1 MHRHGPRPRRFN
13 HHEREYTDMYRS
25 TSMFAG
31 LLMAAFAL
39 PATAAPQSHE
49 SPRIIGGEA
58 AMEGQYP
65 FMVSVQRLSEG
76 DSDLARHWC
85 GATLISPS
93 WVLTAAHCV
102 EGDLPGHLAVLGGI
116 TTLSTEPS
124 PRPSNITSIHIHPAF
139 NSGNSLE
146 HDVALIQLSA
156 PLSDAQ
162 PVALRLRPD
171 ASYLKPGREFTVI
184 GWGDTD
190 IGDGRVYPTQ
200 LQTVQVPFVPF
211 NECQQAYGGELSS
224 GKVICAGREGID
236 SCQGDSGGPLLLRL
250 REGWTQFGVV
260 SWGEGCA
267 LAGYPGVYARIAEKH
282 AVDFIEAVWQRD

>member
-1 MHRHGPRPRRFN
+1 
-13 HHEREYTDMYRS
+13 MYRS
-25 TSMFAG
+25 TS
-31 LLMAAFAL
+31 LLFGSLLAAAIVF
-39 PATAAPQSHE
+39 PAAAASQPRE
-49 SPRIIGGEA
+49 APRIIGGEA
-58 AMEGQYP
+58 ARPGDYP
-65 FMVSVQRLSEG
+65 FMVSLQGVSYG
-76 DSDLARHWC
+76 DTDYDRHFC
-85 GATLISPS
+85 GGTLISPS

-102 EGDLPGHLAVLGGI
+102 EGDRPGDLAVLGGV
-116 TTLSTEPS
+116 TALSTEPS
-124 PRPSNITSIHIHPAF
+124 ARASNVTAIHVHPAF

-146 HDVALIQLSA
+146 HDVALIHLSA
-156 PLSDAQ
+156 PLADAQ

-171 ASYLKPGREFTVI
+171 ASYLKSGRQFTVI

-190 IGDGRVYPTQ
+190 ITDGRLYPTQ
-200 LQTVQVPFVPF
+200 LQTVQTPFVPF
-211 NECQQAYGGELSS
+211 AECQQAYAGELAR

-282 AVDFIEAVWQRD
+282 AVDFINAVWQRD

>member
-1 MHRHGPRPRRFN
+1 
-13 HHEREYTDMYRS
+13 MYRS
-25 TSMFAG
+25 TSAVLAG
-31 LLMAAFAL
+31 LLLAFSAAPAFA
-39 PATAAPQSHE
+39 AHE
-49 SPRIIGGEA
+49 PRETPRIIGGEA
-58 AMEGQYP
+58 AQPGQYP
-65 FMVSVQRLSEG
+65 FMVSIQRLSLG
-76 DSDLARHWC
+76 DSDHGRHWC

-93 WVLTAAHCV
+93 WVLTASHCV
-102 EGDLPGHLAVLGGI
+102 QGDRPAALAVLGGV
-116 TTLSTEPS
+116 TTLSSEPS
-124 PRPSNITSIHIHPAF
+124 PRASNIKAIHVHPAY

-156 PLSDAQ
+156 PLADAQ
-162 PVALRLRPD
+162 PVNLRLRPD
-171 ASYLKPGREFTVI
+171 ASYLKPGRDFTVI

-190 IGDGRVYPTQ
+190 ISEDRRYPTR

-211 NECQQAYGGELSS
+211 AECQQAYGDELSR
-224 GKVICAGREGID
+224 GKVICAGREGMD

-282 AVDFIEAVWQRD
+282 AVDFIEAVWQKD

>member
-1 MHRHGPRPRRFN
+1 M
-13 HHEREYTDMYRS
+13 
-25 TSMFAG
+25 
-31 LLMAAFAL
+31 
-39 PATAAPQSHE
+39 
-49 SPRIIGGEA
+49 
-58 AMEGQYP
+58 
-65 FMVSVQRLSEG
+65 
-76 DSDLARHWC
+76 
-85 GATLISPS
+85 
-93 WVLTAAHCV
+93 
-102 EGDLPGHLAVLGGI
+102 
-116 TTLSTEPS
+116 
-124 PRPSNITSIHIHPAF
+124 
-139 NSGNSLE
+139 
-146 HDVALIQLSA
+146 ALIQLSA
-156 PLSDAQ
+156 PLADAQ

-211 NECQQAYGGELSS
+211 NECQQAYGGDLSR

>member
-1 MHRHGPRPRRFN
+1 
-13 HHEREYTDMYRS
+13 MYRS
-25 TSMFAG
+25 TSLLFGG
-31 LLMAAFAL
+31 LLAAAIVF
-39 PATAAPQSHE
+39 PATAAPQPRE
-49 SPRIIGGEA
+49 APRIIGGEDA
-58 AMEGQYP
+58 KPGDYP
-65 FMVSVQRLSEG
+65 FMVSIQRLSYG
-76 DSDLARHWC
+76 DSDHGRHWC

-93 WVLTAAHCV
+93 WVLTASHCV
-102 EGDLPGHLAVLGGI
+102 EGDRPDDLAVLGGA
-116 TTLSTEPS
+116 TSLSTEPS
-124 PRPSNITSIHIHPAF
+124 ARPSNVKAIHMHPAF
-139 NSGNSLE
+139 NSGNTLE

-156 PLSDAQ
+156 PLADAQ

-190 IGDGRVYPTQ
+190 ISDGRLYPTR
-200 LQTVQVPFVPF
+200 LQTVQTPFVPF
-211 NECQQAYGGELSS
+211 AECQQAYGGELAR

>member
-1 MHRHGPRPRRFN
+1 
-13 HHEREYTDMYRS
+13 MYRS
-25 TSMFAG
+25 TSLFIG
-31 LLMAAFAL
+31 LLLAASAA
-39 PATAAPQSHE
+39 PVIAAPQVRE
-49 SPRIIGGEA
+49 APRIIGGEA
-58 AMEGQYP
+58 AQPGEYP
-65 FMVSVQRLSEG
+65 FMVSIQGVLDG
-76 DSDLARHWC
+76 DSDHDRHFC
-85 GATLISPS
+85 GGTLISPS
-93 WVLTAAHCV
+93 WVLTAAHCLQG
-102 EGDLPGHLAVLGGI
+102 ENPTGLAVLAGQA
-116 TTLSTEPS
+116 TLSTEAAS
-124 PRPSNITSIHIHPAF
+124 RASNVKAIHVHPAF

-156 PLSDAQ
+156 PLADAQ

-211 NECQQAYGGELSS
+211 NECQQAYGGDLSR

>member
-1 MHRHGPRPRRFN
+1 
-13 HHEREYTDMYRS
+13 MYRS
-25 TSMFAG
+25 TSLFAG
-31 LLMAAFAL
+31 LLLAAFAT
-39 PATAAPQSHE
+39 PAIAAPQPRE
-49 SPRIIGGEA
+49 APRIIGGEVA
-58 AMEGQYP
+58 PADAYP
-65 FMVSVQRLSEG
+65 FMVSIQDIFNG
-76 DSDLARHWC
+76 DSDYDRHFC
-85 GATLISPS
+85 GGTLISPS

-102 EGDLPGHLAVLGGI
+102 QGEHPSRLGVLGGVA
-116 TTLSTEPS
+116 TLSTHVA
-124 PRPSNITSIHIHPAF
+124 PRPSNVKAIHVHPAF

-156 PLSDAQ
+156 PLDEAQ

-200 LQTVQVPFVPF
+200 LQTVQVPFVAF
-211 NECQQAYGGELSS
+211 NECQQAYGGELSR

-282 AVDFIEAVWQRD
+282 AADFIESVWQRD

>member
-1 MHRHGPRPRRFN
+1 MDRN
-13 HHEREYTDMYRS
+13 TLLLL
-25 TSMFAG
+25 AG
-31 LLMAAFAL
+31 LLAASSTPSAI
-39 PATAAPQSHE
+39 AAPAPRE
-49 SPRIIGGEA
+49 APRIIGGEA
-58 AMEGQYP
+58 AQPGEYP
-65 FMVSVQRLSEG
+65 FMVSIQRLSLG
-76 DSDLARHWC
+76 DSDHGRHWC

-93 WVLTAAHCV
+93 WILTASHCV
-102 EGDLPGHLAVLGGI
+102 EGDRPGDLAVLGGAV
-116 TTLSTEPS
+116 TLSSEPS
-124 PRPSNITSIHIHPAF
+124 LRASNIKAIHLHPAF

-156 PLSDAQ
+156 PLADAQ

-171 ASYLKPGREFTVI
+171 ANLLKPGRAFTVL

-190 IGDGRVYPTQ
+190 ISEDRRYPTR

-211 NECQQAYGGELSS
+211 AECQQAYGGELSR

-250 REGWTQFGVV
+250 RAGWTQFGIV

-282 AVDFIEAVWQRD
+282 AVDFIEAAWQRD